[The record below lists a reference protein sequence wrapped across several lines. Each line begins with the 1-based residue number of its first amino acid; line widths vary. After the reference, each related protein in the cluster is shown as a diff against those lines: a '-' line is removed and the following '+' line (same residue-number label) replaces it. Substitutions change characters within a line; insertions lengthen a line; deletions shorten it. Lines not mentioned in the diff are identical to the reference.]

1 MRAKNAPW
9 GIKSLLFTPVCNSG
23 VPRAA
28 FVWPHLQTSPDLHL
42 FPVLP
47 DRQGTFPG
55 RQKAPSPPQAVQG
68 WMCHFS
74 LSLCTASEPK
84 LPSTHPI
91 KRSTL
96 LYLFVSAA
104 RDILVS
110 STEAVQVTRADV
122 LFLDIG
128 FHYIKPAHWEICW
141 EGGDRKEGE
150 GGKGGSLFTR
160 EGKRKPQRS
169 KINDSWFTGRQETQ
183 LIP

>member
-1 MRAKNAPW
+1 MLQYCNIGNMRAKNAPW

-28 FVWPHLQTSPDLHL
+28 FVWPHLQASPHLHL

-47 DRQGTFPG
+47 DRQETFPG

-84 LPSTHPI
+84 LPYTHPI

-110 STEAVQVTRADV
+110 STEAVQVTRADA

-128 FHYIKPAHWEICW
+128 FHYIKPAH
-141 EGGDRKEGE
+141 
-150 GGKGGSLFTR
+150 
-160 EGKRKPQRS
+160 
-169 KINDSWFTGRQETQ
+169 
-183 LIP
+183 